1 METQGEHGVLGFSRK
16 IPYPPPPVED
26 NWIFKI
32 PGGCKN
38 FDGIPV
44 GGRKNTGK
52 FQGLVKVLM
61 KFQGKKGKNNG
72 KFHEGIVSENWY
84 PQQGGPD

>member
-1 METQGEHGVLGFSRK
+1 M
-16 IPYPPPPVED
+16 
-26 NWIFKI
+26 
-32 PGGCKN
+32 
-38 FDGIPV
+38 

-72 KFHEGIVSENWY
+72 KFHGVVKVLMKFQGKKGKNNGKFHGGIVSENGY
-84 PQQGGPD
+84 LQQGGPD